1 MALQSRKENVKEKM
15 NEIPCID
22 VNVKIAIPRSPD
34 VFDETKHKFKCLCCG
49 KGFTSKNGKFNK
61 SKDVLFQSND
71 GYLPWCKECV
81 EKYVIQMT
89 ALFTNNEELAIKDFC
104 QRAGWNYDL
113 NPLVASRETYS
124 GHRDRH
130 RLFHYAAK
138 KNLNCGG
145 RKTFIDSL
153 KFAYLNKQDEII
165 QSKEEIK
172 IKEVSV
178 TGTAIDRWG
187 GGLNEWDYTTLEEH
201 YKMLKKNNPNCD
213 NNQEIFVKALC
224 NLNWL
229 MMKTLRSGDGDS
241 DKYVKL
247 TEQYSKTFTK
257 AGLKTVQETDNSGE
271 ETLGVTLATI
281 SQYTPEEY
289 YKDKELYKDFDK
301 LGEYFDRFVK
311 RPLKNLMT
319 GSKDRDYEY
328 SVKEDNLNNDIEGDL
343 DG

>member
-1 MALQSRKENVKEKM
+1 MALQSREENVKEKM
-15 NEIPCID
+15 NETPCID

-61 SKDVLFQSND
+61 SNDVLFQSND

-81 EKYVIQMT
+81 EKYITQTT

-113 NPLVASRETYS
+113 NPLIASRETYS

-138 KNLNCGG
+138 KNLNCNG
-145 RKTFIDSL
+145 RKTFIDSI
-153 KFAYLNKQDEII
+153 KFEYENKQNETIE
-165 QSKEEIK
+165 SKEEIK
-172 IKEVSV
+172 TKDVSV

-187 GGLNEWDYTTLEEH
+187 TGLSEWDYTTLEEH
-201 YKMLKKNNPNCD
+201 YRMLKKNNPNCD
-213 NNQEIFVKALC
+213 NNQEIFIKALC

-247 TEQYSKTFTK
+247 TEQYSKTFK
-257 AGLKTVQETDNSGE
+257 QAGLKTVAEKDSSNDETFCM
-271 ETLGVTLATI
+271 TLGFI
-281 SQYTPEEY
+281 SEYTPEEFY
-289 YKDKELYKDFDK
+289 LNKELYKDNDN
-301 LGEYFDRFVK
+301 LGEYVERHIT
-311 RPLKNLMT
+311 RAMINLET
-319 GSKDRDYEY
+319 GSNTRDAEFF
-328 SVKEDNLNNDIEGDL
+328 VPDGD
-343 DG
+343 DYDEE